1 MLDKRKKKLAATPK
15 KASNFLLLRSKKS
28 ILIALKKHCHLIGS
42 EPHRFILHAD
52 IHSGLS
58 VFCLIDDYL
67 IIHTADYLLFNYNKD
82 TKPRLKS
89 KEIHLKNKWIQQ
101 FIAPAPFA
109 GRGGDLRGVF
119 HLHALSLAHL
129 GLQARAALACRP
141 TGGAG
146 SGIALRV
153 DEGDDREDDGEV

>member
-67 IIHTADYLLFNYNKD
+67 IVHTSEYLSFNYYKD
-82 TKPRLKS
+82 K
-89 KEIHLKNKWIQQ
+89 KNPYEKQRNSSEKQ
-101 FIAPAPFA
+101 VGFSSLFPPAPFA
-109 GRGGDLRGVF
+109 GSGGDLRII
-119 HLHALSLAHL
+119 LSIQIFKH
-129 GLQARAALACRP
+129 QEI
-141 TGGAG
+141 
-146 SGIALRV
+146 SQV
-153 DEGDDREDDGEV
+153 

>member
-82 TKPRLKS
+82 TKKPSEKQRNSSEKQVDSAVYCPCTLRRKRWRLARS
-89 KEIHLKNKWIQQ
+89 IPSSRSISRPPGTSSRNCSRVPTNW
-101 FIAPAPFA
+101 
-109 GRGGDLRGVF
+109 RCWLR
-119 HLHALSLAHL
+119 HRSA
-129 GLQARAALACRP
+129 
-141 TGGAG
+141 
-146 SGIALRV
+146 SG
-153 DEGDDREDDGEV
+153 

>member
-101 FIAPAPFA
+101 FIAPAPIA
-109 GRGGDLRGVF
+109 GRVETCEEYSIFTLYLSPTWDFKQELAPASLR
-119 HLHALSLAHL
+119 
-129 GLQARAALACRP
+129 
-141 TGGAG
+141 
-146 SGIALRV
+146 
-153 DEGDDREDDGEV
+153 EWMREMIGKMMGRYE